1 MAGERALIAGVGGQD
16 GSYLA
21 ELLIEKGYEVHGLG
35 SLMSAAEEANVAKIR
50 DRLELIEADQR
61 DPSAVA
67 GALRACKPNEL
78 YNLAFPSFA
87 PTTWDD
93 AVISAELGAVG
104 VTNLLEGIRSVDPGI
119 RFYQASSSE
128 IFGKPTE
135 SPQSETTPVSPL
147 TPYAVAKVYGHFI
160 TRSYRVRFG
169 LHASSGILYNHE
181 SQRRRPDFVTR
192 KITRGAAEIKLGL
205 RDSLSLGNLDA
216 RRDWGYARDYVEAMW
231 LMLQQSEPDDYVI
244 ATGITHSVEELA
256 AAAFEHVGLDW
267 EKHVE
272 TDSSLERGEAERHNV
287 VGDPTKA
294 RERLGWA
301 PRVGF
306 EELVR
311 IMVDADLEELSK
323 GN

>member
-1 MAGERALIAGVGGQD
+1 MAAQRALIAGVGGQD

-21 ELLIEKGYEVHGLG
+21 ELLVEKGYEVIGFGIPLTD
-35 SLMSAAEEANVAKIR
+35 AEQANVAPIA
-50 DRLELIEADQR
+50 DRLELIEADQL
-61 DPSAVA
+61 DPRAVA
-67 GALRACKPNEL
+67 EAMRATEPHEV

-104 VTNLLEGIRSVDPGI
+104 VTNLLEGIRSVDPAI

-128 IFGKPTE
+128 IFGKPAQ

-181 SQRRRPDFVTR
+181 SPRRRPDFVTR

-205 RDSLSLGNLDA
+205 RQSLSLGNLDA
-216 RRDWGYARDYVEAMW
+216 RRDWGYARDYVEGMW
-231 LMLQQSEPDDYVI
+231 LMLQSDEPDDYVI
-244 ATGITHSVEELA
+244 ATGITHSVRELV
-256 AAAFEHVGLDW
+256 AAAFEHAGLDW
-267 EKHVE
+267 EQHVE
-272 TDSSLERGEAERHNV
+272 IDASLERGSDERHDV

-294 RERLGWA
+294 RERLGWR

-323 GN
+323 ET

>member
-1 MAGERALIAGVGGQD
+1 MAGQRALIAGVGGQD

-21 ELLIEKGYEVHGLG
+21 ELLIEKGYEAYGLG
-35 SLMSAAEEANVAKIR
+35 GLMSAAEEANVAKIR
-50 DRLELIEADQR
+50 DRLELIEADQL
-61 DPSAVA
+61 DPSALA
-67 GALRACKPNEL
+67 GALRACKPHEV

-104 VTNLLEGIRSVDPGI
+104 VTNLLEGIRSVDPAI

-128 IFGKPTE
+128 IFGKPAQ

-181 SQRRRPDFVTR
+181 SPRRRPDFVTR

-205 RDSLSLGNLDA
+205 RQSLSLGNLDA
-216 RRDWGYARDYVEAMW
+216 RRDWGYARDYVEGMW
-231 LMLQQSEPDDYVI
+231 LMLQSDEPDDYVI
-244 ATGITHSVEELA
+244 ATGITHSVRELV
-256 AAAFEHVGLDW
+256 AAAFEHAGLDW
-267 EKHVE
+267 EQHVE
-272 TDSSLERGEAERHNV
+272 IDASLERGSDERHDV

-294 RERLGWA
+294 RERLGWR

-323 GN
+323 VT